1 MVDFIFSHIYWFIDS
16 FIYSTSIYS
25 ETHYVPGTVLGTM
38 DVDRYGKHSPFP
50 SGSNNLILLSLSI
63 NLCVQ
68 VWEQKV
74 EVNCNERNS
83 REISSWNKWIF
94 FLGLHLQ
101 HMEVSRLG
109 VKSELQQRPTQK
121 SQQCRIQT
129 TYVTYATACTTS
141 NPSSTE
147 QG

>member
-101 HMEVSRLG
+101 HMEVPRLG
-109 VKSELQQRPTQK
+109 VKYKIRAAAASLCSSYSKSRFKAHLQPTLQPA
-121 SQQCRIQT
+121 
-129 TYVTYATACTTS
+129 AT
-141 NPSSTE
+141 PDP
-147 QG
+147 